1 MHRFQTTLVPG
12 KKRPYT
18 TWTFLNIPHALAK
31 EWGAGQKAVRGT
43 ISGKAFR
50 GTVSRGEGVLRMPV
64 PRDLRGAAGVCA
76 GDTVA
81 VALELDTDPRPV
93 DLPHELRAVF
103 NDAPDVAARTK
114 RYLHHSGV
122 PGRRMW
128 RKRSD
133 RRLDCSEPAPR
144 RQAFAPAR
152 SLGRMEARCLPLM
165 TTDRPTTAC
174 SRQRQARSWGRCG

>member
-1 MHRFQTTLVPG
+1 MHRFQTTLVPS

-18 TWTFLNIPHALAK
+18 TWTFLNIFHALAK

-103 NDAPDVAARTK
+103 NDAPDVAALYEALPPSQRRAWAAYVAEAKRPETRLQRARTAQTGI
-114 RYLHHSGV
+114 RA
-122 PGRRMW
+122 R
-128 RKRSD
+128 
-133 RRLDCSEPAPR
+133 AFPR
-144 RQAFAPAR
+144 
-152 SLGRMEARCLPLM
+152 
-165 TTDRPTTAC
+165 
-174 SRQRQARSWGRCG
+174 